1 MNPNN
6 WFTVWTFIIIATLL
20 SIGFGNLVKNN
31 RLPFKSSMAFS
42 DRQRKFIQVW
52 AKIALIIGVIIPIIM
67 AIAFWEQPVLR
78 QFFSYYL
85 VAIAVQLSSEISFSR
100 ILCKSVVVVIGTLYT
115 GFRIWQLWAG
125 LPLMPDSQPWLSL
138 FWLVGLFWV
147 ANLIM
152 LFTLA
157 IPSILPELTINDQ
170 STERSADL

>member
-52 AKIALIIGVIIPIIM
+52 AKIALIIGVIIPIVM
-67 AIAFWEQPVLR
+67 AIAFWEQPILR

-85 VAIAVQLSSEISFSR
+85 VAVAVQLSSEISFSR
-100 ILCKSVVVVIGTLYT
+100 IWCKSVVVVIGTLYT
-115 GFRIWQLWAG
+115 GFRIWQLWTG
-125 LPLMPDSQPWLSL
+125 LPLMPNSQPWLSL

-157 IPSILPELTINDQ
+157 IPSILPESRVNNQ
-170 STERSADL
+170 STERSAEL